1 MCDMKKLAATA
12 LAMICA
18 TNLIMAENKAV
29 QIRLVATSDVHGS
42 FFPYDFIE
50 RKPVGGS
57 LTRVSSYVKELRKQY
72 GKNLILLDNGDILQ
86 GQPTC
91 YYSNY
96 VKPELPNAA
105 ALAMNYMGYD
115 AQTIGNHDIETG
127 HAVYDKWIKELN
139 CPTIGANIID
149 TKTGETYVKPYIIV
163 EREGVKI
170 AIVGMITPAI
180 PNWLSETL
188 WKGMRF
194 EEMTACA
201 KKWVD
206 HIKKVE
212 KPDVVVG
219 LFHSGW
225 NGGISTMHYNED
237 AVEAIANTVD
247 GYDIIFFGHDH
258 NKRKAVVKSPSGG
271 NVLCLDPACN
281 AMYVADATVNVRI
294 EDGKIAEKTIEG
306 NVVSV
311 AGYPEDNDFN
321 THMQSVRDSVDNY
334 VNRKL
339 GTITRTIK
347 TSDSFFG
354 SSDFNDFIHEVQL
367 AVTGAEISFTAPLTF
382 DATIEKGDILMSDM
396 YKLYRYENDIY
407 MMKLRGKEIR
417 KHLELSYDQWVN
429 TMTSPDDHIML
440 LADSTQ
446 YDMQKCGF
454 KNLTF
459 NFDCAA
465 GIDYVVD
472 VTKPDGEKV
481 KILRMSNGEPFVE
494 DKWYKV
500 AMNSYRGNGGGELL
514 TRGAG
519 IPASE
524 LESRIM
530 WRSEHDQRHY
540 LIKEIERRKIVDPK
554 TFGNWKFVPEEWT
567 KSAIEKDRKLLF
579 GE

>member
-1 MCDMKKLAATA
+1 MKKLAATA

-258 NKRKAVVKSPSGG
+258 HKRKAVVKSPSGG

-311 AGYPEDNDFN
+311 ADYPEDNDFN

-347 TSDSFFG
+347 TRDSFFG

-446 YDMQKCGF
+446 YDKQKCGF

-530 WRSEHDQRHY
+530 WRSEHDQRYY

>member
-1 MCDMKKLAATA
+1 
-12 LAMICA
+12 MICA